1 MFFCVLQGHF
11 REVLA
16 WVAGL
21 SQRQSHQVRKGVK
34 LGGDRQSLAIPR
46 WKIASGK
53 CKRERER
60 EDPVLVT
67 LGIETQF
74 YPALRRRQ
82 LTESKRRDVLSRK
95 VRLNCGAGQMTL
107 HPRGVASIIK
117 PEGCA
122 QHGEADDGGPRYCFT
137 RTSLQRDRTGGT
149 NSIVFKM
156 SSRERAHL
164 LAFPACCA
172 RAGGGCCGS
181 IAKKQQ
187 MTRDAQRSRACHCQK
202 STGQAATRG
211 QSRK

>member
-1 MFFCVLQGHF
+1 MGGWLVTETKPPG
-11 REVLA
+11 
-16 WVAGL
+16 
-21 SQRQSHQVRKGVK
+21 SQRCEAGRRSSVSRNSTLENSK
-34 LGGDRQSLAIPR
+34 
-46 WKIASGK
+46 WKVQE
-53 CKRERER
+53 RERER

-187 MTRDAQRSRACHCQK
+187 MTRDAQRSRACHYQK